1 MTDSLD
7 VPNVLTFDLEHWYTA
22 TLVRDSVS
30 DPTDRIESS
39 VERVLA
45 LLDEHDVSATFFVVG
60 EVAEEYPGLIAQ
72 VTDRGHEL
80 ATHGHTHTP
89 LFDLDRETF
98 AAELDK
104 SRRAIEQAAGVTVE
118 GFRAPNFSVT
128 PETAWALDV
137 LDETGFAYD
146 SSVFPVRTPMY
157 GVSEAPTGPYRVRPS
172 APFTDGGGD
181 DGLLEGPSS
190 CWRPTTGC
198 FTDGGGDDGLLE
210 VPLAVH
216 PRFKIPVAGGFYAR
230 LLPVQVLTWGI
241 DALNARDQSAVLYF
255 HPWEFNLAVQTSD
268 PPLHARAVSYY
279 GIDKTADVL
288 ERLFKQYTFDTVSE
302 SLLFTQEKKG
312 STE

>member
-181 DGLLEGPSS
+181 DGLLE
-190 CWRPTTGC
+190 
-198 FTDGGGDDGLLE
+198 

-241 DALNARDQSAVLYF
+241 DALNARDQPAVLYF
-255 HPWEFNLAVQTSD
+255 HPWEFNPDVRSGE
-268 PPLHARAVSYY
+268 PPPHVRFVSYH
-279 GIDKTADVL
+279 GIDRT
-288 ERLFKQYTFDTVSE
+288 ERTVDYLCERYTFGTLTETVE
-302 SLLFTQEKKG
+302 TLKKTNTTG
-312 STE
+312 